1 MPPSAT
7 KFSQRDAL
15 LARQLALLLTL
26 STTGTKEKPLT
37 SAWLVLGIADYI
49 EPPKTQTAAQA
60 WFDPDSATRSEV
72 RRVARE
78 TLHRDVKAL
87 CELGFGIEYNETKP
101 VIDKKKTFVRTYYLE
116 QRPLVPLSL
125 LAAHI
130 PDVVRLVAAERAA
143 TVEFTPAA
151 RLFTTGIRETR
162 IVVMRRDGRAIDLVP
177 VVLVLSEHGRWLGIG
192 RTLGTGQTRTFRI
205 GDRWEVELTDTLV
218 PPGNQVDVARA
229 VHPLTWGPTVVVA
242 SRIEVLPRAIE
253 QTCRLLGPAI
263 VSQPPVIPA
272 PQGSSQVHAVV
283 MDLEATNQA
292 LLLARLSSLRTSVHL
307 PDPHLRAQL
316 RQHLGSLLAPALW
329 RQAAPTQGALTTP
342 TRQVVPARQGPEEQ
356 DTRSDLPAVSL
367 PRLDGKSAGPARV
380 SALAFALALLEEQSH
395 WLAVDLAA
403 RLGMKVP
410 ALSTLLTV
418 YMAAESEVANTM
430 NARSAG
436 FSPLLLTTHKG
447 VLVEVAAH
455 APAREGTRSLGRYQ
469 VDLDLLLTAC
479 VAALGQLD
487 AEPQGSAAIGLRAF
501 VDAAFQA
508 LGLDILQRP
517 TVEEKDVMSLLR
529 VAVSR
534 NGGSIQCERDLA
546 PLGAVKPARR
556 SAVGAVL
563 TFMYIHPWTA
573 DQTVRRVVP
582 LALRVERGQSVLDAI
597 DLDVDGDVAATSR
610 LGERT
615 AGPSPER
622 HVRTFA
628 LGQMSKVRKSK
639 GAAGL
644 DSYDLAMFRRYAERD
659 LVVSLAVN
667 LRATATIA
675 ALERGWGA
683 QIDYDGSTCT
693 ALIHMRA
700 PVAERLFDLLV
711 EFPLDV
717 RIIQPGDLEQE
728 VRATVARVLQ
738 HHTP

>member
-356 DTRSDLPAVSL
+356 D
-367 PRLDGKSAGPARV
+367 
-380 SALAFALALLEEQSH
+380 
-395 WLAVDLAA
+395 LAA

-738 HHTP
+738 HHTPSGCSSGVDDRLTEGGW